1 MNRLNVA
8 TFARTWGFRHVS
20 HVSHVLANVATVLKP
35 LLLVFVVL
43 VSTSGAQTLDEDL
56 RRVPAAELAAL
67 AKTEGDAI
75 RGAVLFFQQHMACS
89 KCHAVGKAPLN
100 SLGPD
105 LTTLGKEVS
114 DESLVEAVLL
124 PSKVI
129 RKGFESVTV
138 ITADGKSLAALL
150 VERTKD
156 KVVVRDLSRGG
167 EPTTIAATDLE
178 EIKVNATSIM
188 PAGQVNQLNSRQQFL
203 DLIRYLIEIR
213 DGGAAKAMQL
223 QPAAS
228 LLTFTV
234 PEYEQHL
241 DHAALIGDWND
252 DSLQRGEAIYQ
263 RVCANCHGTKD
274 KPGSLPTSLRFAEGK
289 FKNGSDPL
297 SMYRTLTHGFGLMAP
312 QTWMVPSQKY
322 DVVHYVRETY
332 LKPHNPTQFVAVDRA
347 LLSRL
352 PKGDTRGPEPSKIV
366 PWSAMD
372 YGPSLAHTFEV
383 PGLEHNLAYK
393 GVAVRL
399 DPGAGGVSRGRH
411 WMIFDTDT
419 LRAAAAWNVATSLR
433 NADTNFIDWQGIQ
446 FNGAHGVHP
455 RIVGQTAFANST
467 GPGWANPASGEFLDD
482 LRVKGRDGK
491 RYGPLPR
498 EWANYR
504 GLYHHG
510 QQVVFSYSIGT
521 TEVLESPRLLTREAV
536 VADRSH
542 ARQSVGSSA
551 TSHALASVATA
562 SVATGSDQAPLFLR
576 TFNIGPRD
584 RDLLLQVAEHPAHDA
599 RPTIISRSDK
609 SVVQFAPPSSE
620 ATSPRDQRLT
630 FDGNTYLEIPKG
642 EAFDLTARDF
652 TIVARIKTKADGT
665 IWSLSQSGPKW
676 TPDGQTFFL
685 RDGRLAFDIGWVGAV
700 SAKSKIN
707 DDRWHHVALTW
718 QRSEHRVRLYVDG
731 KLDGE
736 GALAAKAA
744 LPKSVV
750 RIGFTTPDFPRPA
763 TFFQGDI
770 SQVRFYQRRL
780 TEGLDDFAKP
790 TTDDKSLVAQWLLGE
805 ASGTKIADATN
816 HRHDAEVRRGM
827 VPVSSPSGPLVA
839 GFAPRNIAAEWTAAD
854 GRLRLRIPAGKEPL
868 RFTIWQPSDSVSG
881 KALAAGPRQTPAA
894 SAVPLTKTDNSL
906 ARIDDLA
913 DQPISDADRDLT
925 ALTNGGPPR
934 WPQKLETHAVLG
946 ADNGPFAADVLT
958 APESNPW
965 LAQTRFTGL
974 DFFPDGRIAVCSWDG
989 DVWIVEGGRG
999 GGDEGRSKGSS
1010 VSLLPSSTPPRP
1022 PTLQRQR
1029 IASGMFQPLGL
1040 KIVDGKIHVT
1050 CRDQL
1055 TVLHDLNGDGEIDF
1069 YQCLNNDHQVT
1080 EHFHEFAM
1088 GLQTDAAG
1096 NFYYA
1101 KSGCHGKAAVVP
1113 HHGTLLRVSK
1123 DGSRTDILANG
1134 FRAANGVCLNPDG
1147 SFVVT
1152 DQEGFWNPKNRINW
1166 VTVDPSGKPKFYG
1179 NMLGYHDVSDSSDS
1193 AMVPPLCWITNAF
1206 DRSPAE
1212 LLWVDSDRWG
1222 PLKGSLL
1229 NLSYGYGKVF
1239 LVPHENVRGTMQGG
1253 MIELPLPLFP
1263 TGVMRGRF
1271 HPTDGQ
1277 LYLCGMFAWAGN
1289 ATYPGGLYRLRA
1301 TGQPMHLPVGLHATK
1316 SGLKLTFT
1324 EPLDPAS
1331 LDVKNLQVKTWS
1343 LKRTADYGS
1352 KHYGEKPLEVRGAKL
1367 SADSKTVTLDVADLR
1382 STWCMEIKFSLRSAT
1397 GTPVQGT
1404 IHNTIH
1410 ELAD

>member
-1 MNRLNVA
+1 MNRIVGVIAFGGL
-8 TFARTWGFRHVS
+8 RTLPRCLSALCAVI
-20 HVSHVLANVATVLKP
+20 AI
-35 LLLVFVVL
+35 
-43 VSTSGAQTLDEDL
+43 VSTSAAQTLDEHL
-56 RRVPAAELAAL
+56 QAIPTAKLASL
-67 AKTEGDAI
+67 ARTEGDAT
-75 RGAVLFFQQHMACS
+75 RGAVLFFQQQLACS
-89 KCHAVGKAPLN
+89 KCHAVGNASKD

-105 LTTLGKEVS
+105 LTALGKEVS
-114 DESLVEAVLL
+114 DESLVESVLL
-124 PSKVI
+124 PSRVI

-138 ITADGKSLAALL
+138 STADGKVLSALL
-150 VERTKD
+150 VERNKERI
-156 KVVVRDLSRGG
+156 VVRDISRGG
-167 EPTTIAATDLE
+167 EPTTLAASDIE
-178 EIKVNATSIM
+178 EVKVNATSIM
-188 PAGQVNQLNSRQQFL
+188 PAGQVNQLNSQQQFL

-213 DGGAAKAMQL
+213 DGGPARAAQL

-241 DHAALIGDWND
+241 DHAALIGNWTADA
-252 DSLQRGEAIYQ
+252 LKRGELIYQ

-274 KPGSLPTSLRFAEGK
+274 KPGSLPTSLRFADGK

-322 DVVHYVRETY
+322 DVIHYIREMY
-332 LKPHNPTQFVAVDRA
+332 LKPHNPAQFVAVDA
-347 LLSRL
+347 AYLARL
-352 PKGDTRGPEPSKIV
+352 PKGDTLGPEPSKIV

-372 YGPSLAHTFEV
+372 YGPSLAHTFQV
-383 PGLEHNLAYK
+383 PGLEHNVAYK

-419 LRAAAAWNVATSLR
+419 FRAAAAWNGSGNT
-433 NADTNFIDWQGIQ
+433 DDNFIDWQGIQ
-446 FNGAHGVHP
+446 FNGVHGVHP
-455 RIVGQTAFANST
+455 RLVGQTAFANST
-467 GPGWANPASGEFLDD
+467 GPGWANPASGELLDD
-482 LRVKGRDGK
+482 NRVQGRDGK
-491 RYGPLPR
+491 RYGPLPSQ
-498 EWANYR
+498 WAKYR

-521 TEVLESPRLLTREAV
+521 TEILESPRLVTGE
-536 VADRSH
+536 SPP
-542 ARQSVGSSA
+542 SS
-551 TSHALASVATA
+551 T
-562 SVATGSDQAPLFLR
+562 LFLR

-584 RDLLLQVAEHPAHDA
+584 RDLVLQVAEHPAQDA
-599 RPTIISRSDK
+599 QPTAISGSDK
-609 SVVQFAPPSSE
+609 SVVQFAPLSAE
-620 ATSPRDQRLT
+620 ANVSRDERLS
-630 FDGNTYLEIPKG
+630 FDGSTYLEIPNG
-642 EAFDLTARDF
+642 ESFDQTTKDF
-652 TIVARIKTKADGT
+652 TIVARIKSKADGT
-665 IWSLSQSGPKW
+665 IWSQTQAEPKW
-676 TPDGQTFFL
+676 IPDGQSFFL
-685 RDGRLAFDIGWVGAV
+685 RKGRLCFDIGWVGAV
-700 SAKSKIN
+700 TAKTKVN
-707 DDRWHHVALTW
+707 DGQWHQVAMSW
-718 QRSEHRVRLYVDG
+718 QQSNRRVRLFVDG

-736 GALAAKAA
+736 GELAAKAA
-744 LPKSVV
+744 IPNGIV
-750 RIGFTTPDFPRPA
+750 RIGFTAPEFPRSNSY
-763 TFFQGDI
+763 FQGAI
-770 SQVRFYQRRL
+770 SEVRFYQSRL
-780 TEGLDDFAKP
+780 TEGLDDFDQLAEE
-790 TTDDKSLVAQWLLGE
+790 DESLVGKWVLDE
-805 ASGTKIADATN
+805 AFGTKIADETN

-827 VPVSSPSGPLVA
+827 APVRSGPGPLVA
-839 GFAPRNIAAEWTAAD
+839 GFSPRNTSAEWIAEK
-854 GRLRLRIPAGKEPL
+854 GRLRLKIPAGKQPV
-868 RFTIWQPSDSVSG
+868 RFSVWVPSESASVRSIDANQFA
-881 KALAAGPRQTPAA
+881 K
-894 SAVPLTKTDNSL
+894 SL
-906 ARIDDLA
+906 S
-913 DQPISDADRDLT
+913 DQPIPDADRDLT
-925 ALTNGGPPR
+925 ALIKGGPPR
-934 WPQKLETHAVLG
+934 WPQKLETQAVLG
-946 ADNGPFAADVLT
+946 ASSGPFATDLLT

-989 DVWIVEGGRG
+989 DVWLVEA
-999 GGDEGRSKGSS
+999 
-1010 VSLLPSSTPPRP
+1010 TPALSPQAEQVKTQ
-1022 PTLQRQR
+1022 TLRWQR

-1040 KIVDGKIHVT
+1040 KIVEGKIHVT

-1055 TVLHDLNGDGEIDF
+1055 TILHDLNGDNEIDF

-1088 GLQTDAAG
+1088 GLQTDAEG

-1179 NMLGYHDVSDSSDS
+1179 NMLGYHDVTDSSDS
-1193 AMVPPLCWITNAF
+1193 EMVPPLCWITNAF

-1212 LLWVDSDRWG
+1212 LLWVESDRWG

-1253 MIELPLPLFP
+1253 MIELPIPKFP

-1271 HPTDGQ
+1271 HPADGQ

-1289 ATYPGGLYRLRA
+1289 ATHPGGLFRLRA
-1301 TGQPMHLPVGLHATK
+1301 TGQPIYLPVGLQAKK
-1316 SGLKLTFT
+1316 SGLTLTFT
-1324 EPLDPAS
+1324 EPLDPES
-1331 LDVKNLQVKTWS
+1331 LDLKNVQIKTWS
-1343 LKRTADYGS
+1343 LKRTANYGS
-1352 KHYGEKPLEVRGAKL
+1352 KHYDEKPLEILSAKF
-1367 SADSKTVTLDVADLR
+1367 SADSKTIVLDVADLQP
-1382 STWCMEIKFSLRSAT
+1382 TWCMEIKFAFRSAT

>member
-1 MNRLNVA
+1 MKRSPNESEAANRRTGTLVSSGQRCC
-8 TFARTWGFRHVS
+8 FA
-20 HVSHVLANVATVLKP
+20 VLLY
-35 LLLVFVVL
+35 FVVAMQSPL
-43 VSTSGAQTLDEDL
+43 AAQSLDDDL
-56 RRVPAAELAAL
+56 RRMPAAELAAL
-67 AKTEGDAI
+67 AKSEGDAV
-75 RGAVLFFQQHMACS
+75 RGAVVFFQPHMACS
-89 KCHAVGKAPLN
+89 KCHVVGKAN
-100 SLGPD
+100 QNGLGPD
-105 LTTLGKEVS
+105 LTALGKVVA
-114 DESLVEAVLL
+114 DESLVESVLL

-138 ITADGKSLAALL
+138 VTADGKSLSALL
-150 VERTKD
+150 VERNDQKI
-156 KVVVRDLSRGG
+156 VVRDISRSG
-167 EPTTIAATDLE
+167 EPTTIAVADIDE
-178 EIKVNATSIM
+178 VKVNATSIM

-213 DGGAAKAMQL
+213 DGGAIRALQL
-223 QPAAS
+223 QPSAA

-234 PEYEQHL
+234 PEYEKQL
-241 DHAALIGDWND
+241 DHAGLIGNWNG
-252 DSLQRGEAIYQ
+252 DSMKRGEAIYQ

-332 LKPHNPTQFVAVDRA
+332 LKPHNPTQFVAVDQA

-366 PWSAMD
+366 SWSAMD
-372 YGPSLAHTFEV
+372 YGPSLAHTYEV
-383 PGLEHNLAYK
+383 PGLEHNFAYK

-419 LRAAAAWNVATSLR
+419 LRAAAAWNSTVVVRSANQRSAR
-433 NADTNFIDWQGIQ
+433 GAISDDQNFIDWQGIQ

-455 RIVGQTAFANST
+455 RVVGQTAFANST

-498 EWANYR
+498 EWAKFR

-521 TEVLESPRLLTREAV
+521 TEVLESPRLLTRETV
-536 VADRSH
+536 VTSPLVSERKDRSH

-551 TSHALASVATA
+551 TSHALASVAT
-562 SVATGSDQAPLFLR
+562 TGADQAPLFLR

-584 RDLLLQVAEHPAHDA
+584 RDLLLQVAEHPAHEA
-599 RPTIISRSDK
+599 RPTIISRADK
-609 SVVQFAPPSSE
+609 SVV
-620 ATSPRDQRLT
+620 L
-630 FDGNTYLEIPKG
+630 
-642 EAFDLTARDF
+642 F
-652 TIVARIKTKADGT
+652 T
-665 IWSLSQSGPKW
+665 
-676 TPDGQTFFL
+676 
-685 RDGRLAFDIGWVGAV
+685 
-700 SAKSKIN
+700 
-707 DDRWHHVALTW
+707 
-718 QRSEHRVRLYVDG
+718 
-731 KLDGE
+731 
-736 GALAAKAA
+736 
-744 LPKSVV
+744 
-750 RIGFTTPDFPRPA
+750 PA
-763 TFFQGDI
+763 N
-770 SQVRFYQRRL
+770 
-780 TEGLDDFAKP
+780 
-790 TTDDKSLVAQWLLGE
+790 
-805 ASGTKIADATN
+805 AS
-816 HRHDAEVRRGM
+816 R
-827 VPVSSPSGPLVA
+827 PLVA
-839 GFAPRNIAAEWTAAD
+839 GFAPRNTVAEWTAEN
-854 GRLRLRIPAGKEPL
+854 GRLRLKIPAGKESL
-868 RFTIWQPSDSVSG
+868 RFTVWLPSDSATVRDADTS
-881 KALAAGPRQTPAA
+881 KFA
-894 SAVPLTKTDNSL
+894 NSL
-906 ARIDDLA
+906 C
-913 DQPISDADRDLT
+913 DQPIPDADCDLT

-934 WPQKLETHAVLG
+934 WPQRLETQAVLG
-946 ADNGPFAADVLT
+946 PDNGPFAADVLT

-989 DVWIVEGGRG
+989 DVWIVEHAARVPGAR
-999 GGDEGRSKGSS
+999 E
-1010 VSLLPSSTPPRP
+1010 PRA
-1022 PTLQRQR
+1022 LRWQR

-1147 SFVVT
+1147 SFVVS

-1179 NMLGYHDVSDSSDS
+1179 NMLGYHDVTDSSDS

-1212 LLWVDSDRWG
+1212 LLWVESDRWG

-1253 MIELPLPLFP
+1253 MIELPLPTFP

-1331 LDVKNLQVKTWS
+1331 LDVKQLHVKTWS

-1352 KHYGEKPLEVRGAKL
+1352 KHFDEKLLTVRGATL
-1367 SADSKTVTLDVADLR
+1367 SQDSKTLTLDVVDLR
-1382 STWCMEIKFSLRSAT
+1382 PTWCMEISFSLRSAN
-1397 GTPVQGT
+1397 GTPIQGSL
-1404 IHNTIH
+1404 HNTIH

>member
-1 MNRLNVA
+1 MKSMNDVA
-8 TFARTWGFRHVS
+8 ILARAWKFRRVAY
-20 HVSHVLANVATVLKP
+20 VLANVTTGLTP
-35 LLLVFVVL
+35 LLFTFGML
-43 VSTSGAQTLDEDL
+43 VSTSTAQMLDDDL
-56 RRVPAAELAAL
+56 RRRPAQELASL
-67 AKTEGDAI
+67 ARSDGDAV
-75 RGAVLFFQQHMACS
+75 RGAIVFFQPYMACS
-89 KCHAVGKAPLN
+89 KCHAIGKTN
-100 SLGPD
+100 QNGLGPD
-105 LTTLGKEVS
+105 LTALGKEVT
-114 DESLVEAVLL
+114 DESLVESVLL

-138 ITADGKSLAALL
+138 ITNDGKSHTALL
-150 VERTKD
+150 VERTNEQI
-156 KVVVRDLSRGG
+156 VVRDIARSG
-167 EPTTIAATDLE
+167 ELKTIAAADIDE
-178 EIKVNATSIM
+178 VKVNTTSIM

-213 DGGAAKAMQL
+213 DGGAGRAMQL
-223 QPAAS
+223 EPSAA
-228 LLTFTV
+228 LLAFKV

-241 DHAALIGDWND
+241 DHSGLIGDWNGEA
-252 DSLQRGEAIYQ
+252 LKRGEAIYR

-274 KPGSLPTSLRFAEGK
+274 KPGSLPTSLRFAEGQ
-289 FKNGSDPL
+289 FRNGSDPL

-322 DVVHYVRETY
+322 DVIHYVREMY
-332 LKPHNPTQFVAVDRA
+332 LKPHNATQFVAVDA
-347 LLSRL
+347 AYLARL

-366 PWSAMD
+366 PWSSMD
-372 YGPSLAHTFEV
+372 YGPSLAHTFQI

-393 GVAVRL
+393 GIAIRL
-399 DPGAGGVSRGRH
+399 DTGAGGVSRGRH

-419 LRAAAAWNVATSLR
+419 LRAAAAWNGSGSS
-433 NADTNFIDWQGIQ
+433 DENFIDWQGIQ

-467 GPGWANPASGEFLDD
+467 GPGWGNPATGAFTDD
-482 LRVKGRDGK
+482 QRVLGRDGK

-498 EWANYR
+498 EWATFK
-504 GLYHHG
+504 GQYHHG
-510 QQVVFSYSIGT
+510 QQVVLSYSIGT
-521 TEVLESPRLLTREAV
+521 TDVLELPRLMTRDEPK
-536 VADRSH
+536 S
-542 ARQSVGSSA
+542 
-551 TSHALASVATA
+551 
-562 SVATGSDQAPLFLR
+562 APLFLR
-576 TFNIGPRD
+576 TFQIGPRD
-584 RDLLLQVAEHPAHDA
+584 RDLLLQVAEHPSQDA
-599 RPTIISRSDK
+599 RPTIISRADK
-609 SVVQFAPPSSE
+609 SVVLFAPPSSDTS
-620 ATSPRDQRLT
+620 ATREQRPV
-630 FDGNTYLEIPKG
+630 FDGNTFLEIPKG
-642 EAFDLTARDF
+642 EAFDLTTKDF
-652 TIVARIKTKADGT
+652 TIAARIKTQADGT

-676 TPDGQTFFL
+676 TPDGQAFFI

-700 SAKSKIN
+700 AAKTKIN
-707 DDRWHHVALTW
+707 DGQWHNVAMTW
-718 QRSEHRVRLYVDG
+718 QQSEHRVRLYVDG

-736 GALAAKAA
+736 GKLAAKAA
-744 LPKSVV
+744 LPNSVV

-780 TEGLDDFAKP
+780 TVPLDDEAKP
-790 TTDDKSLVAQWLLGE
+790 GVNADKSIVAIWQIDQR
-805 ASGTKIADATN
+805 SGTTN
-816 HRHDAEVRRGM
+816 EVFQRHHAEVRRGM
-827 VPVSSPSGPLVA
+827 APVSSTSGPLVA
-839 GFAPRNIAAEWTAAD
+839 GIVPRHIGADWVAAD
-854 GRLRLRIPAGKEPL
+854 GRLRLKIPAGQEPL
-868 RFTIWQPSDSVSG
+868 RFSVWLPSDSATIRETDAKSF
-881 KALAAGPRQTPAA
+881 ADQLTDLPIPDAARDLVA
-894 SAVPLTKTDNSL
+894 LTK
-906 ARIDDLA
+906 
-913 DQPISDADRDLT
+913 
-925 ALTNGGPPR
+925 GGPAR
-934 WPQKLETHAVLG
+934 WPQKLETRSLIG
-946 ADNGPFAADVLT
+946 ADNGPFATDVFT

-974 DFFPDGRIAVCSWDG
+974 DFFSDGRIAVCSWDG
-989 DVWIVEGGRG
+989 DVWIVTPSPAHS
-999 GGDEGRSKGSS
+999 DSP
-1010 VSLLPSSTPPRP
+1010 SL
-1022 PTLQRQR
+1022 QWQR
-1029 IASGMFQPLGL
+1029 IASGLFQPLGL
-1040 KIVDGKIHVT
+1040 KIVEDKIHVT

-1113 HHGTLLRVSK
+1113 HHGTLLRVSP
-1123 DGSRTDILANG
+1123 DGTKTDILANG

-1166 VTVDPSGKPKFYG
+1166 VTVPASGKPNFYG
-1179 NMLGYHDVSDSSDS
+1179 NMLGYHDVTDTSDS

-1239 LVPHENVRGTMQGG
+1239 VVPHENVRGAMQGG
-1253 MIELPLPLFP
+1253 MIELPIPLFP

-1289 ATYPGGLYRLRA
+1289 ATSPGGLYRLRA
-1301 TGQPMHLPVGLHATK
+1301 TGKSMHLPVGLHATK

-1324 EPLDPAS
+1324 EPLDPKS
-1331 LDVKNLQVKTWS
+1331 LDVRQLRVKTWS

-1352 KHYGEKPLEVRGAKL
+1352 KHFDETFLTVRGATL
-1367 SADSKTVTLDVADLR
+1367 SKDSKTLMLNVADLHP
-1382 STWCMEIKFSLRSAT
+1382 TWCMEISYSLRSAT

-1410 ELAD
+1410 ELGD

>member
-1 MNRLNVA
+1 MNRLETTSTLRA
-8 TFARTWGFRHVS
+8 AGKMSRLSQRMHAFAV
-20 HVSHVLANVATVLKP
+20 P
-35 LLLVFVVL
+35 LLFLAM
-43 VSTSGAQTLDEDL
+43 SSPTAAQTLDDDL
-56 RRVPAAELAAL
+56 RRMPVGELVSL
-67 AKTEGDAI
+67 AKSDGDAI
-75 RGAVLFFQQHMACS
+75 RGAIVFFQPHMACA
-89 KCHAVGKAPLN
+89 KCHLVGKAN
-100 SLGPD
+100 QNGLGPD
-105 LTTLGKEVS
+105 LAALGKEVS
-114 DESLVEAVLL
+114 DESLAESVLL

-138 ITADGKSLAALL
+138 ITNDGKSLAALL
-150 VERTKD
+150 VERTNEKL
-156 KVVVRDLSRGG
+156 VVRDIARGG
-167 EPTTIAATDLE
+167 EPTTIAATDIDE
-178 EIKVNATSIM
+178 VKVNAASIM

-213 DGGAAKAMQL
+213 DGGAIRALQL
-223 QPAAS
+223 QPSAA
-228 LLTFTV
+228 LLAFKV

-241 DHAALIGDWND
+241 DHTGLIGSWD
-252 DSLQRGEAIYQ
+252 DKSLTRGGAIYQ

-322 DVVHYVRETY
+322 DVIHYVRETY
-332 LKPHNPTQFVAVDRA
+332 LKPHNATQFVAVDTSYLAR
-347 LLSRL
+347 LS
-352 PKGDTRGPEPSKIV
+352 KGNTRGPEPSKIV

-393 GVAVRL
+393 GIAIRL

-419 LRAAAAWNVATSLR
+419 FRAAAAWNANVAESLR
-433 NADTNFIDWQGIQ
+433 DSESASRSDAATNFIDWQGIQ

-467 GPGWANPASGEFLDD
+467 GPGWANPATGTFVDD
-482 LRVKGRDGK
+482 QRVLGRDGK

-498 EWANYR
+498 EWAKFK

-510 QQVVFSYSIGT
+510 QQVVLSYSVGT
-521 TEVLESPRLLTREAV
+521 TDVLESPRLLTRDEP
-536 VADRSH
+536 
-542 ARQSVGSSA
+542 QS
-551 TSHALASVATA
+551 
-562 SVATGSDQAPLFLR
+562 APLFLR

-584 RDLLLQVAEHPAHDA
+584 RDLLLQVTEHPAHDA
-599 RPTIISRSDK
+599 RPTIVSRADK
-609 SVVQFAPPSSE
+609 SVVLFAPPSSE
-620 ATSPRDQRLT
+620 ASAEREQRLA

-642 EAFDLTARDF
+642 ESFDLTTKDF
-652 TIVARIKTKADGT
+652 TIAARIKTKADGT

-676 TPDGQTFFL
+676 TPDGQTFFI
-685 RDGRLAFDIGWVGAV
+685 RDGRLTFDIGWVGAV
-700 SAKSKIN
+700 AAKSKIN
-707 DDRWHHVALTW
+707 DGEWHNVAMTW
-718 QRSEHRVRLYVDG
+718 QQSKRRVRLYVDG

-763 TFFQGDI
+763 TFFQGDLAE
-770 SQVRFYQRRL
+770 VRFYQRRL
-780 TEGLDDFAKP
+780 TERLDDFAKP
-790 TTDDKSLVAQWLLGE
+790 TSDDKSLLARWLLGE
-805 ASGTKIADATN
+805 VTGAKVADATN
-816 HRHDAEVRRGM
+816 HQHDADVRRGM
-827 VPVSSPSGPLVA
+827 APVSSPSDPIVA
-839 GFAPRNIAAEWTAAD
+839 GFAPRNLAAEWVAAD
-854 GRLRLRIPAGKEPL
+854 GRLRLRIPAGREPL
-868 RFTIWQPSDSVSG
+868 RFSVWLPSDSATVRIADAKREGEAPAQPRTIATLGSAG
-881 KALAAGPRQTPAA
+881 ASPSQYTDRLVDLPIPDAA
-894 SAVPLTKTDNSL
+894 
-906 ARIDDLA
+906 
-913 DQPISDADRDLT
+913 RDLT
-925 ALTNGGPPR
+925 ALTNGGPAR
-934 WPQKLETHAVLG
+934 WPQKLETQTLLG
-946 ADNGPFAADVLT
+946 ADTGPFAADLLT

-989 DVWIVEGGRG
+989 DVWLVTP
-999 GGDEGRSKGSS
+999 SPPHL
-1010 VSLLPSSTPPRP
+1010 VTPSL
-1022 PTLQRQR
+1022 QWQR
-1029 IASGMFQPLGL
+1029 IASGLFQPLGL

-1055 TVLHDLNGDGEIDF
+1055 AVLHDLNGDGEIDF

-1123 DGSRTDILANG
+1123 DGSQTDILANG

-1166 VTVDPSGKPKFYG
+1166 VTVPASGKPNFYG
-1179 NMLGYHDVSDSSDS
+1179 NMLGYHDVTDTSDS

-1253 MIELPLPLFP
+1253 MIELPLPTFP

-1271 HPTDGQ
+1271 RPTDGQ

-1301 TGQPMHLPVGLHATK
+1301 TGQPIHLPIGLHATK

-1324 EPLDPAS
+1324 EPLDPTT
-1331 LDVKNLQVKTWS
+1331 LDVKNVQIKTWS
-1343 LKRTADYGS
+1343 LKRTANYGS
-1352 KHYGEKPLEVRGAKL
+1352 NHFDEKSLDVRSTKL
-1367 SADSKTVTLDVADLR
+1367 SADSKTLTLEVPELR
-1382 STWCMEIKFSLRSAT
+1382 PTWCMEIKFTLRSAT
-1397 GTPVQGT
+1397 GTPIQGT